1 MAADPAAERA
11 APDHE
16 VMASLDDGTLVI
28 AELCRDDAW
37 LSMPSDDAP
46 AIPDCR

>member
-1 MAADPAAERA
+1 MAADHAAEVA
-11 APDHE
+11 APDCE

-37 LSMPSDDAP
+37 LSMPAVDAP
-46 AIPDCR
+46 SIADYR

>member
-1 MAADPAAERA
+1 MAANPAAEHA
-11 APDHE
+11 SPDCE

-37 LSMPSDDAP
+37 LSMPAGDAP
-46 AIPDCR
+46 AVSEYR

>member
-11 APDHE
+11 TPDCE

-37 LSMPSDDAP
+37 LSMPAVDAP
-46 AIPDCR
+46 AVTELR

>member
-1 MAADPAAERA
+1 MAADSAAERA
-11 APDHE
+11 TPDCE

-37 LSMPSDDAP
+37 LAMPAVDA
-46 AIPDCR
+46 AAVAEYR